1 MKGWQN
7 LLTNTEIEKRLDKA
21 EDNKDYVQ
29 LYIDMFDEEPP
40 ITASNWGEFPI
51 EEIIDAIEGVFLSI
65 QSESVRTLVDQFSIT
80 YSEI

>member
-1 MKGWQN
+1 MKGWLS

-40 ITASNWGEFPI
+40 ITASNWGAFPI
-51 EEIIDAIEGVFLSI
+51 EEIIDAIEDKKPIKKEKLYEEDKIVF
-65 QSESVRTLVDQFSIT
+65 
-80 YSEI
+80 